1 MVAPVQRQESPEVT
15 TPPIQAGGQGSVEEM
30 GAPVQR
36 QETAE
41 AVPTPDTAPTVTT
54 QFVQRA
60 SDLDEPTGDEGL
72 GTGGSDDT
80 PPPPPPPP
88 APPDMPP
95 SLPSDSSN
103 TADLPAPAPS
113 PETTTPPSGD
123 AMVDTTGGMETPTA
137 AGPAESAPSG
147 GVWLTVEATPT
158 SQPVLVRPQGEASE
172 AMLHGDSEG
181 VAAVIAQSA
190 PPTAQMDVLRLFRDE
205 AQAAEQLPEAAPFL
219 FQPQQVQEAPAISY
233 ADTAEATQFMAE
245 AATAEQSNALALYAS
260 ESEAGSEG
268 GQLVPVILQLEGEAS
283 LHVGYANGGR
293 LADFLPQMAT
303 QERDGI
309 QLFATEAQADR
320 NEVTDAET
328 LVVQVKGAAEK
339 YLLFASASALA
350 GLLAQAESLN
360 RGATIMAYADEGAA
374 AADTSNVVQ
383 ILLKQDEEET
393 VVIGFADRQEVDVFL
408 VQAAEWQAD
417 TTLDEIARHVYQ
429 HLQHQLVVERERRAF

>member
-1 MVAPVQRQESPEVT
+1 
-15 TPPIQAGGQGSVEEM
+15 
-30 GAPVQR
+30 
-36 QETAE
+36 
-41 AVPTPDTAPTVTT
+41 
-54 QFVQRA
+54 
-60 SDLDEPTGDEGL
+60 
-72 GTGGSDDT
+72 
-80 PPPPPPPP
+80 
-88 APPDMPP
+88 
-95 SLPSDSSN
+95 
-103 TADLPAPAPS
+103 
-113 PETTTPPSGD
+113 
-123 AMVDTTGGMETPTA
+123 MVDTTGGMETPTA

-147 GVWLTVEATPT
+147 GVWLTAEATPT

-205 AQAAEQLPEAAPFL
+205 TQAAEQLPEAAPFL
-219 FQPQQVQEAPAISY
+219 FQPQQAQEAPAISY
-233 ADTAEATQFMAE
+233 ADSAEATQFMAE

>member
-1 MVAPVQRQESPEVT
+1 
-15 TPPIQAGGQGSVEEM
+15 
-30 GAPVQR
+30 
-36 QETAE
+36 
-41 AVPTPDTAPTVTT
+41 
-54 QFVQRA
+54 
-60 SDLDEPTGDEGL
+60 
-72 GTGGSDDT
+72 
-80 PPPPPPPP
+80 
-88 APPDMPP
+88 
-95 SLPSDSSN
+95 
-103 TADLPAPAPS
+103 
-113 PETTTPPSGD
+113 
-123 AMVDTTGGMETPTA
+123 MVDTTGGMETPTA
-137 AGPAESAPSG
+137 AGPAESAPSS
-147 GVWLTVEATPT
+147 GVWLTAEATPT

-190 PPTAQMDVLRLFRDE
+190 PPTTQMDVLRLFRDE
-205 AQAAEQLPEAAPFL
+205 AKAAEQLPEAAPFL
-219 FQPQQVQEAPAISY
+219 FQPQQAQEPPAISY

-283 LHVGYANGGR
+283 LHVGYANSGR